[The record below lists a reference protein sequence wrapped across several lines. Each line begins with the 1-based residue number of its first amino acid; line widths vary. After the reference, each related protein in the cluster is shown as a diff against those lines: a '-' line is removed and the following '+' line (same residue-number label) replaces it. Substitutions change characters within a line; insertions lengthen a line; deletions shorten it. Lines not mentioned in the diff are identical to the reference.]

1 VISIG
6 RHLGSLLLGL
16 ATSTLLLS
24 GLAVA
29 LPATGWSADL
39 ATALGTAVRSAAI
52 VDGPQLAD
60 QDTVATPISRLR
72 TVPRAVV
79 ADEPVPTTPPAA
91 ETPAEQTAAPRAAA
105 AKTPK
110 AGTTTTKA
118 ASAATAT
125 SASAGATAKPKPARG
140 PVGAVVAATNAE
152 RKDAG
157 CDPVTLDS
165 RLSAAAQGHAA
176 DMAANDYFSHTDQD
190 GGDSSDRMHDAG
202 FDGSRTGENI
212 AYGQETAAEV
222 VATWMGSSGHRHN
235 ILNCAYDRIGVG
247 YDARGDYWVQD
258 FGG

>member
-6 RHLGSLLLGL
+6 RHLGTLLLGT
-16 ATSTLLLS
+16 ATTGVLLS

-29 LPATGWSADL
+29 LPAAGLPGHL
-39 ATALGTAVRSAAI
+39 ASALGTAVRAAAI
-52 VDGPQLAD
+52 VDDGPQVTD
-60 QDTVATPISRLR
+60 PDTVAAPISRLR

-79 ADEPVPTTPPAA
+79 AAVPVSTTPPAA
-91 ETPAEQTAAPRAAA
+91 DPATPAIRSADQTPAPRSAAPNTTDP
-105 AKTPK
+105 TPK
-110 AGTTTTKA
+110 PKK
-118 ASAATAT
+118 
-125 SASAGATAKPKPARG
+125 KPAARG

-152 RKDAG
+152 RAEAG
-157 CDPVTLDS
+157 CDPVRLDS
-165 RLSAAAQGHAA
+165 RLSAAAQGHAS

-202 FDGSRTGENI
+202 FSGSRTGENI
-212 AYGQETAAEV
+212 AYGQETGAEV
-222 VATWMGSSGHRHN
+222 VATWMDSSGHRHN

>member
-16 ATSTLLLS
+16 ATSALLLS

-39 ATALGTAVRSAAI
+39 ATSLGSAVRSAAI
-52 VDGPQLAD
+52 VDGPQLTD
-60 QDTVATPISRLR
+60 RDTVAAPISRVR
-72 TVPRAVV
+72 TVPRALV
-79 ADEPVPTTPPAA
+79 ADETVPTTPAAAEPPAA
-91 ETPAEQTAAPRAAA
+91 RAEPAEAPSAAA

-110 AGTTTTKA
+110 VATTTKA
-118 ASAATAT
+118 ASAARTT
-125 SASAGATAKPKPARG
+125 SGTAKPKPARG

-152 RKDAG
+152 RADAG

-190 GGDSSDRMHDAG
+190 GSGSSDRMHDAG
-202 FDGSRTGENI
+202 FGGSRTGENI
-212 AYGQETAAEV
+212 AYGQETGAEV
-222 VATWMGSSGHRHN
+222 VATWMRSSGHRHN

>member
-16 ATSTLLLS
+16 ATSALLLS

-29 LPATGWSADL
+29 LPGTGWSADL
-39 ATALGTAVRSAAI
+39 ATSLGTAVRSAAI
-52 VDGPQLAD
+52 VDGPQLTD
-60 QDTVATPISRLR
+60 RDTVVAPISRVR
-72 TVPRAVV
+72 TVPRALV
-79 ADEPVPTTPPAA
+79 ADETVPTTPAAA
-91 ETPAEQTAAPRAAA
+91 ETPAEPTDAPRAAA
-105 AKTPK
+105 AKTQK
-110 AGTTTTKA
+110 ATGTTKA
-118 ASAATAT
+118 AGAARTT
-125 SASAGATAKPKPARG
+125 SATAKPKTARG

-165 RLSAAAQGHAA
+165 RLSAAAQAHAA

-190 GGDSSDRMHDAG
+190 GADSSDRMHDAG
-202 FDGSRTGENI
+202 FGGSRTGENI

-222 VATWMGSSGHRHN
+222 VSTWMGSSGHRHN

>member
-16 ATSTLLLS
+16 ATSALLVS

-39 ATALGTAVRSAAI
+39 ATSLGTAVRSAAI
-52 VDGPQLAD
+52 VDGPQLTD
-60 QDTVATPISRLR
+60 QDTVAAPISRMR
-72 TVPRAVV
+72 TVPRALV
-79 ADEPVPTTPPAA
+79 ADQTVPTTPPAA
-91 ETPAEQTAAPRAAA
+91 ETPAAPAERSEAPRPAA
-105 AKTPK
+105 AKTQK
-110 AGTTTTKA
+110 ATGTTKA
-118 ASAATAT
+118 ASAAKAT
-125 SASAGATAKPKPARG
+125 SATAKPKPARG

-152 RKDAG
+152 REDAG
-157 CDPVTLDS
+157 CAPVTLDS
-165 RLSAAAQGHAA
+165 RLSAAAQEHAA

-190 GGDSSDRMHDAG
+190 GADSSDRMHDAG
-202 FDGSRTGENI
+202 FGGSRTGENI